1 MNVAGKVAV
10 VTGGAGGIG
19 AALAGRLT
27 DAGACVVVTDRD
39 GADAA
44 AVAER
49 VGGAAAHGD
58 VSRADVLGD
67 IFALAESRF
76 GPVDLFF
83 ANAGVGG
90 EPGIGDSDEGWQHA
104 IDVNVLAHVCA
115 ARLLVPGWL
124 ARGSGYFVATA
135 SAADL
140 LTQIDGAP
148 YSVTK
153 HAAVAFSEWLSVTY
167 GDCGIGVS
175 CLCPMGVNT
184 NMLNDG
190 LDAAGQASQ
199 LGATVVAHAGA
210 VLEPDDVAQCVL
222 DAVEQERFL
231 VLPHPE
237 VLGYFRRKASDY
249 DRWLRGMRRLQ
260 MAVSGR

>member
-19 AALAGRLT
+19 AALAHRLT
-27 DAGACVVVTDRD
+27 DAGAHVVVADRD
-39 GADAA
+39 AAGAR

-49 VGGAAAHGD
+49 VGGLAAHGD
-58 VSRADVLGD
+58 VSRSDVLGG
-67 IFALAESRF
+67 ILALAERRF
-76 GPVDLFF
+76 GRVDLFF

-90 EPGIGDSDEGWQHA
+90 EAGIGDSEDAWRHA
-104 IDVNVLAHVCA
+104 IDVNVLAHVRA

-135 SAADL
+135 SAAGL
-140 LTQIDGAP
+140 LTQVGGAP

-153 HAAVAFSEWLSVTY
+153 HAAVAFSEWLSVAY
-167 GDCGIGVS
+167 GDRGIRVS

-184 NMLNDG
+184 NMLHDG
-190 LDAAGQASQ
+190 LDAAEEASQ
-199 LGATVVAHAGA
+199 LGANVVAHAGA
-210 VLEPDDVAQCVL
+210 VLEPDDVAACVL
-222 DAVEQERFL
+222 DAVEHERFL

-237 VLGYFRRKASDY
+237 VLEYFRRKASDY
-249 DRWLRGMRRLQ
+249 ERWIRGMRRLKLE
-260 MAVSGR
+260 VSGG